1 MTTVFNKL
9 SRFFISFSSFKSWS
23 NIDHFFLAI
32 FHEWNIW
39 IFEFIMIAVQ
49 LFIVNRLQKI
59 VFIFILLLITTG
71 LYRKR
76 WMPQNLRTIL
86 ITTKSRHCSII
97 KKLRRIRRTRKNLP
111 IWYIRLMFKFWD
123 SIVIFRR
130 LWIGLAIC
138 WDKLSNIF
146 QLWIW
151 TSSFRSKME
160 ASIHTCCA
168 C

>member
-1 MTTVFNKL
+1 MKHLDF
-9 SRFFISFSSFKSWS
+9 
-23 NIDHFFLAI
+23 
-32 FHEWNIW
+32 W
-39 IFEFIMIAVQ
+39 IKIILLEFIMIAVQ

-97 KKLRRIRRTRKNLP
+97 KKLRWIRRTRKNLP
-111 IWYIRLMFKFWD
+111 IRYIRLVFKFLGLH
-123 SIVIFRR
+123 SNLSRALNR
-130 LWIGLAIC
+130 LGDLYRNYFTC

-146 QLWIW
+146 QFWIW